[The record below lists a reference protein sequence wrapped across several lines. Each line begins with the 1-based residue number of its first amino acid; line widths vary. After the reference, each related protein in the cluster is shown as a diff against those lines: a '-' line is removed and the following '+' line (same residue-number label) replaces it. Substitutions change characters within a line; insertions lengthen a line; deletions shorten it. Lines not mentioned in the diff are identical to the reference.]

1 MMNDDQQTTAS
12 LTAEHF
18 LALIR
23 VGTALHAELD
33 ESRLLHL
40 IVQTACDLTGAA
52 FAAFSLRPVNGEGQP
67 LVPFEERFFRLAAV
81 VGVTAEQENLF
92 RHMSWGGE
100 GLLAPIFRQG
110 VPVLVDLLCTLAPAN
125 VDSHHWQPEDFY
137 FSQEV
142 VFNDTY
148 NWDRRDWN
156 GLDGRSA

>member
-1 MMNDDQQTTAS
+1 MNDDQQTTAS

-67 LVPFEERFFRLAAV
+67 LGPSEGRFFRLAAV

-92 RHMSWGGE
+92 RHMSLGGE

-110 VPVLVDLLCTLAPAN
+110 VPVLVSDAVAHLVERQAEE
-125 VDSHHWQPEDFY
+125 DSTQA
-137 FSQEV
+137 QI
-142 VFNDTY
+142 
-148 NWDRRDWN
+148 
-156 GLDGRSA
+156 SAREAAAAYAQ